1 MGITSGAMRLLP
13 VLALTLATGCA
24 STLSTMQ
31 TARPL
36 PQGQWQLSYGV
47 GAFVPAGQLFTVV
60 DTGIDEGK
68 RAADAHERGE
78 PYQLSSENQE
88 KLFAA
93 GVALAVAP
101 PGVNNELMLRAGVV
115 DDLELGLRYSGIS
128 LRLDAK
134 YRLAHGGDPDT
145 GTIVQGRS
153 YDLALG
159 VGVARHFFKSQV
171 LDALEVMEVEDF
183 SRYDVEVPLYLSA
196 DWGDVFKLYG
206 APKYVYSRTSLDQKL
221 VDYAAE
227 ASEASGMDTSLPSRV
242 SSHFVGTTIG
252 AAVGYKYVH
261 LYAEL
266 TGGYTFLSARI
277 FGAERDLGGV
287 TLYPTV
293 GLAIRPFAG
302 RTAAKADPRP
312 VRGAPRRR

>member
-1 MGITSGAMRLLP
+1 MRLLP
-13 VLALTLATGCA
+13 VLVLTLATGCA

-36 PQGQWQLSYGV
+36 PPGQFQVSYAA
-47 GAFVPAGQLFTVV
+47 GAFVPAGQLITVV

-68 RAADAHERGE
+68 RARDAHAQGI
-78 PYQLSSENQE
+78 PYQMSAESQE

-115 DDLELGLRYSGIS
+115 DELELGLRYSGIS

-134 YRLAHGGDPDT
+134 YRLLHGGDPDT
-145 GTIVQGRS
+145 GTTVRGRS

-159 VGVARHFFKSQV
+159 VGVARHLFKSKV
-171 LDALEVMEVEDF
+171 LDALEVMEVKDF

-196 DWGDVFKLYG
+196 DWSDVFKVYG

-221 VDYAAE
+221 VDFAAE
-227 ASEASGMDTSLPSRV
+227 ASSATGLDTTLPSRV
-242 SSHFVGTTIG
+242 SSHFVGSTVG
-252 AAVGYKYVH
+252 VALGYKYVH
-261 LYAEL
+261 VYAEL
-266 TGGYTFLSARI
+266 TGGYTFLKPRI
-277 FGAERDLGGV
+277 FGSERDLGGV

-293 GLAIRPFAG
+293 GIGLRPFAG
-302 RTAAKADPRP
+302 RSRSH
-312 VRGAPRRR
+312 